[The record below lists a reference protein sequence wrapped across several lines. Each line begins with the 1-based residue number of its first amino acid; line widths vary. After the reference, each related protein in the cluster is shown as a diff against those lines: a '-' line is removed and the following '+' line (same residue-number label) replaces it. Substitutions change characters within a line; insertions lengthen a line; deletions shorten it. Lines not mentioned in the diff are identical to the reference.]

1 MIGIVEYIGKPRSIV
16 NRKEL
21 YMIKFYFDETDTKGL
36 IREIFRRDELGRP
49 SRREMKKFQLF
60 LEKINAKEVAEKL

>member
-1 MIGIVEYIGKPRSIV
+1 
-16 NRKEL
+16 
-21 YMIKFYFDETDTKGL
+21 MIKFYFDETDTKGL